1 MYKDTLYAEKI
12 RKARIE
18 KGFTIEELSRM
29 SRVSVQNIINLENG
43 VYDSFSLIDAARLDV
58 YIEWQKKKNVFR
70 FDHTP
75 KKY

>member
-12 RKARIE
+12 RKARIK
-18 KGFTIEELSRM
+18 KGFTIEELSRI
-29 SRVSVQNIINLENG
+29 SGVSVQNIINLENG

-75 KKY
+75 QKY